1 MCPDICDSLL
11 SLFTS
16 YFLIYG
22 KSQWINVSIPTN
34 TYEILK
40 KVYKAVWLEQ
50 EKANES
56 EGSTNM

>member
-1 MCPDICDSLL
+1 MVNL
-11 SLFTS
+11 
-16 YFLIYG
+16 
-22 KSQWINVSIPTN
+22 KWINVSIPTN

-56 EGSTNM
+56 EGSTTM